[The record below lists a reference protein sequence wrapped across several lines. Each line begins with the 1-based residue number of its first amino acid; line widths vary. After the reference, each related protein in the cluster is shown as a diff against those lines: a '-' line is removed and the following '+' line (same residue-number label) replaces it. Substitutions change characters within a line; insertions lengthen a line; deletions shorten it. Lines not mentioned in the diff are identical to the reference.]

1 MALIIVILINAF
13 KHICE
18 IHEEKLVASSGI
30 EPESG
35 ASETLILSPS
45 ERRSAGRALYYEA
58 GLLYQAAG
66 ICCKHFYGNS
76 QQNYAKKLSYS
87 H

>member
-45 ERRSAGRALYYEA
+45 ERRSAGRALYYEFIIFFKY
-58 GLLYQAAG
+58 LLPAEDLKYFSLDIASASVSN
-66 ICCKHFYGNS
+66 FS
-76 QQNYAKKLSYS
+76 
-87 H
+87 

>member
-35 ASETLILSPS
+35 ASETLILSIVL
-45 ERRSAGRALYYEA
+45 RG
-58 GLLYQAAG
+58 Q
-66 ICCKHFYGNS
+66 
-76 QQNYAKKLSYS
+76 KLRTN
-87 H
+87 